1 MRRLL
6 LATLLLAMAC
16 GDTLPQH
23 ERIEMQGDTLRIPLD
38 RVADG
43 GVHFYSLISHGKRI
57 NFLVRSDASGTLHA
71 HLDACYAC
79 YHYRRGFVV
88 EETAIVCRACRYVYD
103 LRQSEWNYIGACA
116 PITMPSSIRAG
127 ELRIRRRA
135 FERAERYF

>member
-6 LATLLLAMAC
+6 PALLLLIAC
-16 GDTLPQH
+16 GDTLPEY
-23 ERIEMQGDTLRIPLD
+23 ERVEMQGDTLRLPLD

-43 GVHFYSLISHGKRI
+43 QVHFYSIISRGKRI
-57 NFLVRSDASGTLHA
+57 NFLVRSDASGALHA

-79 YHYRRGFVV
+79 YHYRRGFIV
-88 EETAIVCRACRYVYD
+88 ENGAIVCRACRYAYD
-103 LRQSEWNYIGACA
+103 LRQPEWNYIGACA
-116 PITMPSSIRAG
+116 PITVPSSLRAG